1 MTFKFGLWSGNFWNH
16 KVLTKSK
23 MITTKSLN
31 NHHIHKISI
40 ILTIY
45 KLVKLQ
51 PPLLLHKN
59 RVKVHTK
66 HHRRNHKMNLP
77 IFRLFPKQTT
87 SRKLNFKPL
96 NKRMKPPRALSRRVN
111 QMFDSAFWALCS
123 CSISFSI
130 NSFLINLIDFLLTQ
144 FSKSPCPGISVHVN
158 LDGNRSCDLA

>member
-16 KVLTKSK
+16 KVLKKSK
-23 MITTKSLN
+23 TTPAKFLN
-31 NHHIHKISI
+31 NHHTHKISI

-59 RVKVHTK
+59 RAKVHTK

-96 NKRMKPPRALSRRVN
+96 NKRMKPPRALSPRGN
-111 QMFDSAFWALCS
+111 QIFDSTFWALWS
-123 CSISFSI
+123 CSISYSI
-130 NSFLINLIDFLLTQ
+130 NSFLINLIDFLINPILK
-144 FSKSPCPGISVHVN
+144 KSVSGY
-158 LDGNRSCDLA
+158 LGSCEFRRK